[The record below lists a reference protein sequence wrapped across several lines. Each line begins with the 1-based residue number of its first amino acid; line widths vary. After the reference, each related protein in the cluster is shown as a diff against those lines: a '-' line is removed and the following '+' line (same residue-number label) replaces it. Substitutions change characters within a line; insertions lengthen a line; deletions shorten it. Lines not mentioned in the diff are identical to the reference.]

1 MSPIRLALIGSGIFA
16 REEHLRVLKGL
27 PDQYEVV
34 AIYSRSLA
42 NAAALAGTLPHAA
55 DAYSDLAPLLARA
68 DVDAVDIVLPIA
80 VQPPVIEA
88 ALRAGKHVISE
99 KPVAPDVATGRRL
112 LHTAAELTRVSGKVW
127 MVAENFRYE
136 EAFQQAGAALR
147 DGQIGRPVQLFW
159 NGYSNISPQ
168 NKYYKTPWRRDNSF
182 PGGFLLDGGVHD
194 MAGLRT
200 LMGEV
205 DSLSAYVAQLRD
217 DLPPADTLSATLRFA
232 SGAFGVFT
240 KTFAAEGPWPSFA
253 HVIGDR
259 GALRVNTS
267 QLEITAGGLTTTQSF
282 EIDNVRAELADF
294 ARIVQEG
301 KPMRST
307 PAEALRDV
315 ALLEAMFDS
324 GREGRPVHPPL
335 SVLDRRQPRGKNAQ

>member
-1 MSPIRLALIGSGIFA
+1 MPPLRLALLGSGIFA
-16 REEHLRVLKGL
+16 REEHLRALKAL

-34 AIYSRSLA
+34 AIYSRSQA
-42 NAAALAGTLPHAA
+42 NAAALAKTLPHQVE
-55 DAYSDLAPLLARA
+55 AYSDLAPVLARA
-68 DVDAVDIVLPIA
+68 DVEAVDIVLPIA
-80 VQPPVIEA
+80 VQPAVIEA

-99 KPVAPDVATGRRL
+99 KPVAPDVATGQRL
-112 LHTAAELTRVSGKVW
+112 LQTAAELTRASGKVW
-127 MVAENFRYE
+127 MVAENYRYE
-136 EAFQQAGAALR
+136 EAFERAGECLR
-147 DGQIGRPVQLFW
+147 EGQIGRPVQLFW

-168 NKYYKTPWRRDNSF
+168 NKYYQTAWRRDNSF

-194 MAGLRT
+194 MAALRAI
-200 LMGEV
+200 MGEV
-205 DSLSAYVAQLRD
+205 ESLAAYVTQVRE
-217 DLPPADTLSATLRFA
+217 DLPPADTLSATLRFE

-240 KTFAAEGPWPSFA
+240 KTFAADGPWDNFA

-282 EIDNVRAELADF
+282 EIDNVLAELADF
-294 ARIVQEG
+294 ARIVQAG
-301 KPMRST
+301 QPLRST

-324 GREGRPVHPPL
+324 ARQGRPV
-335 SVLDRRQPRGKNAQ
+335 QPAKIIMKPKD